1 MHEAYCMNCF
11 ATIPRNAE
19 VCPACGAEVA
29 EFTSRGYREKLLRA
43 LHHPLA
49 EVRMRAVIA
58 LGLRRDAEAARDL
71 VECALR
77 HPRDV
82 VEALEIVKSLQLLPA
97 GTLRDEALRE
107 LSLRHPAAVVRIAA
121 MSVMAGMPWR
131 ETRHHKIRR
140 RT

>member
-11 ATIPRNAE
+11 ATMPRNAE

-29 EFTSRGYREKLLRA
+29 AFTSRCYREKLLRA

-58 LGLRRDAEAARDL
+58 LGLRRDVEAARDL

-82 VEALEIVKSLQLLPA
+82 IKGLEIVKSLQMLPA
-97 GTLRDEALRE
+97 GKPRDEALQD

-121 MSVMAGMPWR
+121 MAVLR
-131 ETRHHKIRR
+131 K
-140 RT
+140 